1 MKRQSF
7 SCKPRITAETSA
19 TTNCLQVQVYAY
31 RCQQTPELF
40 SVGWLSQLWVKLD
53 MWVCAV
59 YGRKRGVLSKLSPI
73 VKFIQL
79 VLKRDVEMSPFQDDG
94 SNPSHPSFELNRR
107 TIPECLIFQRSS
119 GAALSTMSANV
130 LLTES
135 INMEVSENDQS
146 ISCAIVFL
154 AFAVYWRNYSIC

>member
-1 MKRQSF
+1 M
-7 SCKPRITAETSA
+7 
-19 TTNCLQVQVYAY
+19 
-31 RCQQTPELF
+31 
-40 SVGWLSQLWVKLD
+40 
-53 MWVCAV
+53 

-73 VKFIQL
+73 VKFMQL
-79 VLKRDVEMSPFQDDG
+79 VLKIDVEMSPFQDDG

-107 TIPECLIFQRSS
+107 TILECLIFQRSS

-146 ISCAIVFL
+146 ISCAIVFFGICRILEKLFNLLTTLL
-154 AFAVYWRNYSIC
+154 ALVLIPIVPFCIGRLVQWSPGQVMCSSSSLMRLRVSL

>member
-1 MKRQSF
+1 M
-7 SCKPRITAETSA
+7 
-19 TTNCLQVQVYAY
+19 
-31 RCQQTPELF
+31 
-40 SVGWLSQLWVKLD
+40 
-53 MWVCAV
+53 

-73 VKFIQL
+73 VKFMHL

-107 TIPECLIFQRSS
+107 TIPESDFSEIIRGS
-119 GAALSTMSANV
+119 STMSANV

>member
-1 MKRQSF
+1 M
-7 SCKPRITAETSA
+7 
-19 TTNCLQVQVYAY
+19 
-31 RCQQTPELF
+31 
-40 SVGWLSQLWVKLD
+40 
-53 MWVCAV
+53 

>member
-1 MKRQSF
+1 M
-7 SCKPRITAETSA
+7 
-19 TTNCLQVQVYAY
+19 
-31 RCQQTPELF
+31 
-40 SVGWLSQLWVKLD
+40 
-53 MWVCAV
+53 
-59 YGRKRGVLSKLSPI
+59 YGRERGVLSRNMSPI
-73 VKFIQL
+73 VKFMQL

-94 SNPSHPSFELNRR
+94 GNPSHPSFELNRR